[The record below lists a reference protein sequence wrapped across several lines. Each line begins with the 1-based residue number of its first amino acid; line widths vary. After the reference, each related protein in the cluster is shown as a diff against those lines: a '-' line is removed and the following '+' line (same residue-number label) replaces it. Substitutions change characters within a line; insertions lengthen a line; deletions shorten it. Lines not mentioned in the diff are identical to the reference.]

1 MYDLSDP
8 VEVAQASGGLRLIGR
23 QEVWCEVAHCIEQVH
38 EMLLDAV
45 IGVVGA
51 RIRTKRERGT

>member
-1 MYDLSDP
+1 VYDLSDT
-8 VEVAQASGGLRLIGR
+8 VEVAQAGGGLWFVRR
-23 QEVWCEVAHCIEQVH
+23 QEVWGEVAHCIEQVH
-38 EMLLDAV
+38 EMLPDAV